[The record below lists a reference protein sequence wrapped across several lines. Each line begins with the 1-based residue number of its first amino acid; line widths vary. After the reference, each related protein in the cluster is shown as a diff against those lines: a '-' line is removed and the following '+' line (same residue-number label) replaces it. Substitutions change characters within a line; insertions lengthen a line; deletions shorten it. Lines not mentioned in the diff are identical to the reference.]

1 MRVAL
6 APALSPPSFAFGEN
20 GQNYR
25 SILETRELEIRAKMP
40 NPRRFHESP
49 AAEQPEWLT
58 LGQAAKYLGVAQS
71 TLRKWCDA
79 RRVPAF
85 TTPGGHRR
93 FRRSDLDEF
102 LEQSQLGARG
112 RRAPVVLV
120 IDDEPGITA
129 YVRASLE
136 PAGYRVEQSG
146 DAKEGQ
152 RLIETRPPDLIMVDV
167 TMPGANGWQTLRRL
181 REQRGEAP
189 PPVILFSAV
198 AGSDEELAR
207 SLGAAAY
214 FGSPLD
220 PRRLVESAREALPV

>member
-1 MRVAL
+1 
-6 APALSPPSFAFGEN
+6 
-20 GQNYR
+20 
-25 SILETRELEIRAKMP
+25 MP
-40 NPRRFHESP
+40 KPRRVQQSV
-49 AAEQPEWLT
+49 AAEQAEWLT

-93 FRRSDLDEF
+93 FRRSDLDQF
-102 LEQSQLGARG
+102 LQQSQFGAAG

-120 IDDEPGITA
+120 IDDEPGIAA

-136 PAGYRVEQSG
+136 PAGYRVEQSN
-146 DAKEGQ
+146 DVREGL
-152 RLIETRPPDLIMVDV
+152 RLIETRPPDLVMVDV
-167 TMPGANGWQTLRRL
+167 TMPGANGWQALRRL
-181 REQRGEAP
+181 REQRGEAA

-198 AGSDEELAR
+198 ASSDEELTR
-207 SLGAAAY
+207 SLGAAAF

-220 PRRLVESAREALPV
+220 PRRLVESARETVPV